1 VAALPASLDQEL
13 PMKKSLYRA
22 VLSAVIGIG
31 YFGVATN
38 GSASAETRLTTQD
51 ALLDGQRIAARS
63 EIRVAIPDDVVKAV
77 AQDRGALGI
86 TQIALV
92 RHHHLPE
99 LQMETFV
106 GQPLQLVS
114 LGEPTDAMLA
124 VIAATRG
131 TKFEEDP

>member
-1 VAALPASLDQEL
+1 MAALPASLDQEL

-22 VLSAVIGIG
+22 VLCAVIGIG

-92 RHHHLPE
+92 RSPE
-99 LQMETFV
+99 WN
-106 GQPLQLVS
+106 G
-114 LGEPTDAMLA
+114 
-124 VIAATRG
+124 
-131 TKFEEDP
+131 K